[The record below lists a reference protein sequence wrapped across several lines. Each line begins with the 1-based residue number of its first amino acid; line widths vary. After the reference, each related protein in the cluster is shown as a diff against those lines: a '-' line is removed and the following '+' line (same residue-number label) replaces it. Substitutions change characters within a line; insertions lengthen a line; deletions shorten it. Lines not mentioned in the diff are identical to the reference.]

1 MRLVFALGVL
11 AFVAVGVQAIEAQTD
26 CEAARCAVQAALEQE
41 CPCSQA
47 SNHGRYVSCVAH
59 VVKRLSEGPNAA
71 VPINCKG
78 KVKRCAARSVCGKEG
93 FVTCQI
99 PQLGTCDPT
108 TNLCVEDPSIPCTA
122 AGVCILGTSCKI
134 KHSADLCMAR
144 GGAVGVS
151 PTCCSDCVVAPP
163 AP

>member
-1 MRLVFALGVL
+1 SVRCGGKGVR
-11 AFVAVGVQAIEAQTD
+11 VWWEGQ
-26 CEAARCAVQAALEQE
+26 
-41 CPCSQA
+41 
-47 SNHGRYVSCVAH
+47 NGGGRI
-59 VVKRLSEGPNAA
+59 KG
-71 VPINCKG
+71 KG